1 MTLPFGTVC
10 REGPAEEA
18 RPAMFGWTYHDGSGE
33 ELGSSQRF
41 PDAEAAEE
49 WMGTCWQDLLA
60 NGVEEVVLHDHA
72 RGAQMY
78 RMGLGAE

>member
-1 MTLPFGTVC
+1 
-10 REGPAEEA
+10 
-18 RPAMFGWTYHDGSGE
+18 
-33 ELGSSQRF
+33 
-41 PDAEAAEE
+41 
-49 WMGTCWQDLLA
+49 MGTCWQDLLA